1 METGL
6 EKHHLDLLD
15 RYGLLDHQSVCRVQ
29 QFDSGETIFA
39 QGVEYKYIMIVVS
52 GKAKVCTSA
61 PSGKDLVLAYYL
73 SSGLIGDVELM
84 SDTTYAT
91 ASVIT
96 LSAFECIIVPFQDN
110 QDSMF
115 KNLTF
120 MTTLAKGL
128 SENLISSSYNYT
140 SNALYSGEQRL
151 CTYILQGAYKNYFF
165 DNLTDVAATI
175 GISYRHLLRLLNKL
189 CDDAILKREKRR
201 FQILDKE
208 QLVQRSSEAEYFTKN
223 H

>member
-1 METGL
+1 MSKPL
-6 EKHHLDLLD
+6 EKRHLDLLD
-15 RYGLLDHQSVCRVQ
+15 KYGLLDHQATCEVRTFQ
-29 QFDSGETIFA
+29 SGETIFE
-39 QGVEYKYIMIVVS
+39 QGVEYPYIMIVVS

-84 SDTTYAT
+84 SNTTYAT

-96 LSAFECIIVPFQDN
+96 LSPFECIVVPFHDN
-110 QDSMF
+110 HDSIF
-115 KNLTF
+115 QNLAF
-120 MTTLAKGL
+120 MTALAKGL
-128 SENLISSSYNYT
+128 SENLINSSHNYT

-151 CTYILQGAYKNYFF
+151 SSYILKGAYKEHFF

-189 CDDAILKREKRR
+189 CNDGILKKEKKG

-208 QLVQRSSEAEYFTKN
+208 QLKQRSSEAEYFIKN
-223 H
+223 N

>member
-1 METGL
+1 
-6 EKHHLDLLD
+6 
-15 RYGLLDHQSVCRVQ
+15 
-29 QFDSGETIFA
+29 
-39 QGVEYKYIMIVVS
+39 
-52 GKAKVCTSA
+52 
-61 PSGKDLVLAYYL
+61 
-73 SSGLIGDVELM
+73 
-84 SDTTYAT
+84 
-91 ASVIT
+91 
-96 LSAFECIIVPFQDN
+96 
-110 QDSMF
+110 MF

-128 SENLISSSYNYT
+128 SENLISSSHNYT

>member
-1 METGL
+1 MKTGL

-15 RYGLLDHQSVCRVQ
+15 KYGLLDHQSVCRVQ

-128 SENLISSSYNYT
+128 SENLISSSHNYT

>member
-1 METGL
+1 MNKKFENYHL
-6 EKHHLDLLD
+6 ELLD
-15 RYGLLDHQSVCRVQ
+15 KYGLLDHQDVCEIKS
-29 QFDSGETIFA
+29 FKSGETIFS
-39 QGVEYKYIMIVVS
+39 QGTEYKYIMIVVS

-84 SDTTYAT
+84 SNTSYAT

-96 LSAFECIIVPFQDN
+96 LSPFECIVVPFINDH
-110 QDSMF
+110 DSIF
-115 KNLTF
+115 KNITF

-128 SENLISSSYNYT
+128 SENLINSSHNYT

-151 CTYILQGAYKNYFF
+151 CAYILQGSYKDYFF

-189 CDDAILKREKRR
+189 CEDNVLKREKRK
-201 FQILDKE
+201 FLILNKD
-208 QLVQRSSEAEYFTKN
+208 QLKKRSSEAEYFKKN
-223 H
+223 I

>member
-1 METGL
+1 MRGNL

-15 RYGLLDHQSVCRVQ
+15 KYGILDHQDVCEVRR
-29 QFDSGETIFA
+29 FNSGETIFS
-39 QGVEYKYIMIVVS
+39 QGVEYKFIMIVVS

-84 SDTTYAT
+84 SNTKYAT

-96 LSAFECIIVPFQDN
+96 LSPFECIVVPFHDD
-110 QDSMF
+110 QDSIF

-120 MTTLAKGL
+120 MVALAKSL
-128 SENLISSSYNYT
+128 SENLINSSHNYT

-151 CTYILQGAYKNYFF
+151 CTYIIQGSYKNYFF

-189 CDDAILKREKRR
+189 CDDQILKRETRK
-201 FQILDKE
+201 FQILDMPELIK
-208 QLVQRSSEAEYFTKN
+208 RSSEAEYFKKN
-223 H
+223 Q

>member
-1 METGL
+1 MTPQL
-6 EKHHLDLLD
+6 KQHHLDLLNK
-15 RYGLLDHQSVCRVQ
+15 YGLLDHQSVCEVQ
-29 QFDSGETIFA
+29 QFKSGETIFS

-84 SDTTYAT
+84 SNTTYAT

-96 LSAFECIIVPFQDN
+96 LSPFEVIIVPFQDD
-110 QDSMF
+110 QDLIF

-128 SENLISSSYNYT
+128 SENLINSSHNYT

-151 CTYILQGAYKNYFF
+151 CTYILQGSYKNYFF
-165 DNLTDVAATI
+165 DNLTDMAATI

-189 CDDAILKREKRR
+189 CDDGILKREKRK
-201 FQILDKE
+201 FQITDME
-208 QLVQRSSEAEYFTKN
+208 QLKYRSSEAEYFKTN
-223 H
+223 Y

>member
-1 METGL
+1 MVENL
-6 EKHHLDLLD
+6 KKHHLDLLD
-15 RYGLLDHQSVCRVQ
+15 KYGLLDHQAVCEVRN
-29 QFDSGETIFA
+29 FNSGETIFS
-39 QGVEYKYIMIVVS
+39 QGVAYKYIMVVVS

-84 SDTTYAT
+84 SNTIYAT

-96 LSAFECIIVPFQDN
+96 LSPFEVIVVPFHN
-110 QDSMF
+110 EQDSIF

-128 SENLISSSYNYT
+128 SENLINSSHNYT

-189 CDDAILKREKRR
+189 CDDGILIREKRK
-201 FQILDKE
+201 FQIIDKE
-208 QLVQRSSEAEYFTKN
+208 QLKLRSSEAEYFKKN
-223 H
+223 Y

>member
-1 METGL
+1 MTPQL
-6 EKHHLDLLD
+6 KQHHLDLLNK
-15 RYGLLDHQSVCRVQ
+15 YGLLDHQSVCEVQ
-29 QFDSGETIFA
+29 QFKSGETIFS
-39 QGVEYKYIMIVVS
+39 QGVEYKCIMIVVS

-84 SDTTYAT
+84 SNTTYAT

-96 LSAFECIIVPFQDN
+96 LSPFEVIIVPFQDD
-110 QDSMF
+110 QDSIF

-120 MTTLAKGL
+120 MTTLARGL
-128 SENLISSSYNYT
+128 SENLINSSHNYT

-151 CTYILQGAYKNYFF
+151 CTYILQGSYKNYFF

-189 CDDAILKREKRR
+189 CDDGILKREKRK
-201 FQILDKE
+201 FQITDME
-208 QLVQRSSEAEYFTKN
+208 QLKYRSSEAEYFKIN

>member
-1 METGL
+1 MTPQL
-6 EKHHLDLLD
+6 KQHHLDLLNK
-15 RYGLLDHQSVCRVQ
+15 YGLLDHQSVCEVQ
-29 QFDSGETIFA
+29 QFKSGETIFS

-84 SDTTYAT
+84 SNTTYAT

-96 LSAFECIIVPFQDN
+96 LSPFEVIIVPFQDD
-110 QDSMF
+110 QDSIF

-128 SENLISSSYNYT
+128 SENLINSSHNYT

-151 CTYILQGAYKNYFF
+151 CTYILQGSYKNYFF
-165 DNLTDVAATI
+165 DNLTDMAATI

-189 CDDAILKREKRR
+189 CDDGILKREKRK
-201 FQILDKE
+201 FQITDME
-208 QLVQRSSEAEYFTKN
+208 QLKYRSSETEYFKTN
-223 H
+223 Y

>member
-1 METGL
+1 METDL

-15 RYGLLDHQSVCRVQ
+15 KYGLLDHQSVCTVRK
-29 QFDSGETIFA
+29 FSSGETIFA

-52 GKAKVCTSA
+52 GKVKVCTSA

-115 KNLTF
+115 QNLTF

-208 QLVQRSSEAEYFTKN
+208 QLVKRSSEAEYFTKN

>member
-1 METGL
+1 METDL

-15 RYGLLDHQSVCRVQ
+15 KYGLLDHQSVFTVRK
-29 QFDSGETIFA
+29 FSSGETIFA

-115 KNLTF
+115 QNLTF

-208 QLVQRSSEAEYFTKN
+208 QLVKRSSEAEYFTKN

>member
-1 METGL
+1 
-6 EKHHLDLLD
+6 
-15 RYGLLDHQSVCRVQ
+15 
-29 QFDSGETIFA
+29 
-39 QGVEYKYIMIVVS
+39 MIVVS

-84 SDTTYAT
+84 SNTTYAT

-96 LSAFECIIVPFQDN
+96 LSPFEVIIVPFQDD
-110 QDSMF
+110 QDSIF

-120 MTTLAKGL
+120 MTTLARGL
-128 SENLISSSYNYT
+128 SENLINSSHNYT

-151 CTYILQGAYKNYFF
+151 CTYILQGSYKNYFF

-189 CDDAILKREKRR
+189 CDDGILKREKRK
-201 FQILDKE
+201 FQITDME
-208 QLVQRSSEAEYFTKN
+208 QLKYRSSEAEYFKIN

>member
-15 RYGLLDHQSVCRVQ
+15 KYGLLDHQSVCRVQ
-29 QFDSGETIFA
+29 QFYSGETIFA

-120 MTTLAKGL
+120 MTTLAKVL

-201 FQILDKE
+201 FQILDKD

>member
-1 METGL
+1 MTPQL
-6 EKHHLDLLD
+6 KQHHLDLLNK
-15 RYGLLDHQSVCRVQ
+15 YGLLDHQSVCEVQ
-29 QFDSGETIFA
+29 QFKSGETIFS

-84 SDTTYAT
+84 SNATYAT

-96 LSAFECIIVPFQDN
+96 LSPFEVIIVPFQDD
-110 QDSMF
+110 QDSIF

-120 MTTLAKGL
+120 MTTLARGL
-128 SENLISSSYNYT
+128 SENLINSSHNYT

-151 CTYILQGAYKNYFF
+151 CTYILQGSYKNYFF

-189 CDDAILKREKRR
+189 CDDGILKREKRK
-201 FQILDKE
+201 FQITDME
-208 QLVQRSSEAEYFTKN
+208 QLKYRSSEAEYFKIN

>member
-1 METGL
+1 
-6 EKHHLDLLD
+6 
-15 RYGLLDHQSVCRVQ
+15 
-29 QFDSGETIFA
+29 
-39 QGVEYKYIMIVVS
+39 MIVVS

-84 SDTTYAT
+84 SNTTYAT

-96 LSAFECIIVPFQDN
+96 LSPFEVIIVPFQDD
-110 QDSMF
+110 QDSIF

-128 SENLISSSYNYT
+128 SENLINSSHNYT

-151 CTYILQGAYKNYFF
+151 CTYILQGSYKNYFF
-165 DNLTDVAATI
+165 DNLTDMAATI

-189 CDDAILKREKRR
+189 CDDGILKRENGNFRLLTWNNLNTDRLKQSILKRITNNR
-201 FQILDKE
+201 HPLPICITAWMASTNLISKVQVFPVL
-208 QLVQRSSEAEYFTKN
+208 LVS
-223 H
+223 

>member
-15 RYGLLDHQSVCRVQ
+15 KYGLLDHQSVCRVQ

-201 FQILDKE
+201 FQILDKD

>member
-1 METGL
+1 MNQKL

-15 RYGLLDHQSVCRVQ
+15 KYGLSDHQSVCKVRQ
-29 QFDSGETIFA
+29 YKSGETVFA
-39 QGVEYKYIMIVVS
+39 QGIEYKYIMIVVS

-96 LSAFECIIVPFQDN
+96 LSPFECIIVPFQDN
-110 QDSMF
+110 HDSKF

-120 MTTLAKGL
+120 MTTLARGL
-128 SENLISSSYNYT
+128 SENLINSSYNYT

-189 CDDAILKREKRR
+189 CEDGILQREKRR

-208 QLVQRSSEAEYFTKN
+208 QLVQRSSGAEYFTKN

>member
-1 METGL
+1 MTPQL
-6 EKHHLDLLD
+6 KQHHLDLLNK
-15 RYGLLDHQSVCRVQ
+15 YGLLDHQSVCEVQ
-29 QFDSGETIFA
+29 QFKSGETIFS

-84 SDTTYAT
+84 SNTTYAT

-96 LSAFECIIVPFQDN
+96 LSPFEVIIVPFQDD
-110 QDSMF
+110 QDSIF

-128 SENLISSSYNYT
+128 SENLINSSHNYT

-151 CTYILQGAYKNYFF
+151 CTYILQGSYKNYFF

-189 CDDAILKREKRR
+189 CDDGILKREKRK
-201 FQILDKE
+201 FQITDME
-208 QLVQRSSEAEYFTKN
+208 QLKYRSSEAEYFKIN

>member
-1 METGL
+1 METDL

-15 RYGLLDHQSVCRVQ
+15 KYGLLDHQSVCRVQ

-115 KNLTF
+115 QNLTF

-208 QLVQRSSEAEYFTKN
+208 QLVKRSSEAEYFTKN

>member
-15 RYGLLDHQSVCRVQ
+15 KYGLLDHQSVCRVQ

-208 QLVQRSSEAEYFTKN
+208 QLVKRSSEAEYFTKN

>member
-1 METGL
+1 METDL

-15 RYGLLDHQSVCRVQ
+15 KYGLLDHQYVCTVRK
-29 QFDSGETIFA
+29 FSSGETIFA

-115 KNLTF
+115 QNLTF

-208 QLVQRSSEAEYFTKN
+208 QLVKRSSEAEYFTKN

>member
-1 METGL
+1 MTPQL
-6 EKHHLDLLD
+6 KQHHLDLLNK
-15 RYGLLDHQSVCRVQ
+15 YGLLDHQSVCEVQ
-29 QFDSGETIFA
+29 QFKSGETIFS

-84 SDTTYAT
+84 SNTTYAT

-96 LSAFECIIVPFQDN
+96 LSPFEVIIVPFQDD
-110 QDSMF
+110 QDSIF

-128 SENLISSSYNYT
+128 SENLINSSHNYT

-151 CTYILQGAYKNYFF
+151 CTYILQGSYKNYFF

-189 CDDAILKREKRR
+189 CDDGILKREKRK
-201 FQILDKE
+201 FQITDME
-208 QLVQRSSEAEYFTKN
+208 QLKYLSSEAEYFKIN

>member
-1 METGL
+1 MTPQL
-6 EKHHLDLLD
+6 KQHHLDLLNK
-15 RYGLLDHQSVCRVQ
+15 YGLLDHQSVCEVQ
-29 QFDSGETIFA
+29 QFKSGETIFS

-84 SDTTYAT
+84 SNTTYAT

-96 LSAFECIIVPFQDN
+96 LSPFEVIIVPFQDD
-110 QDSMF
+110 QDSIF

-120 MTTLAKGL
+120 MTTLARGL
-128 SENLISSSYNYT
+128 SENLINSSHNYT

-151 CTYILQGAYKNYFF
+151 CTYILQGSYKNYFF

-189 CDDAILKREKRR
+189 CDDGILKREKRK
-201 FQILDKE
+201 FQITDME
-208 QLVQRSSEAEYFTKN
+208 QLKYRSSEAEYFKIN

>member
-1 METGL
+1 MKTGL

-15 RYGLLDHQSVCRVQ
+15 KYGLLDHQSVCRVQ

-208 QLVQRSSEAEYFTKN
+208 QLVKRSSEAEYFTKN

>member
-6 EKHHLDLLD
+6 EKYHLDLLD
-15 RYGLLDHQSVCRVQ
+15 KYGLLDHQSVCRVQ

-128 SENLISSSYNYT
+128 SENLISSSHNYT

>member
-1 METGL
+1 MLTVSKSFSL
-6 EKHHLDLLD
+6 T
-15 RYGLLDHQSVCRVQ
+15 S
-29 QFDSGETIFA
+29 DSNRSHSSTSRNINIFLS
-39 QGVEYKYIMIVVS
+39 E
-52 GKAKVCTSA
+52 
-61 PSGKDLVLAYYL
+61 LVLPQNNKK
-73 SSGLIGDVELM
+73 SDVELM
-84 SDTTYAT
+84 SNTTYAT

-96 LSAFECIIVPFQDN
+96 LSPFEVIIVPFQDD
-110 QDSMF
+110 QDSIF

-128 SENLISSSYNYT
+128 SENLINSSHNYT

-151 CTYILQGAYKNYFF
+151 CTYILQGSYKNYFF

-189 CDDAILKREKRR
+189 CDDGILKREKRK
-201 FQILDKE
+201 FQITDMK
-208 QLVQRSSEAEYFTKN
+208 QLKYRSSEAEYFKIN

>member
-1 METGL
+1 MTGNL
-6 EKHHLDLLD
+6 DKHHLDLLSK
-15 RYGLLDHQSVCRVQ
+15 YGLLDHQLVCEVRR
-29 QFDSGETIFA
+29 FKSGETIFS

-84 SDTTYAT
+84 SNTVYAT

-96 LSAFECIIVPFQDN
+96 LSPFEVIIVPFQDD
-110 QDSMF
+110 QDTIF

-128 SENLISSSYNYT
+128 SENLINSSHNYT

-151 CTYILQGAYKNYFF
+151 CTYILQGSYKYYFF

-175 GISYRHLLRLLNKL
+175 GVSYRHLLRLLNKL
-189 CDDAILKREKRR
+189 CDSGILKREKRR
-201 FQILDKE
+201 FQIINIE
-208 QLVQRSSEAEYFTKN
+208 QLKQRSSEAAYFKKN
-223 H
+223 Y

>member
-6 EKHHLDLLD
+6 EKYHLDLLD
-15 RYGLLDHQSVCRVQ
+15 KYGLLDHQSVCRVQ

-61 PSGKDLVLAYYL
+61 SSGKDLVLAYYL

-120 MTTLAKGL
+120 MTILAKGL
-128 SENLISSSYNYT
+128 SENLISSSHNYT

>member
-1 METGL
+1 METDL

-15 RYGLLDHQSVCRVQ
+15 KYGLLDHQSVCRVQ

-61 PSGKDLVLAYYL
+61 SSGKDLVLAYYL

-128 SENLISSSYNYT
+128 SENLISSSHNYT